1 MTESPTRRTQEER
14 RDESEQ
20 RMLAAGV
27 RLVAQ
32 LGPEKLTLTDVGTS
46 AGYSRGLPAHHFGS
60 RENYLKALASYV
72 AIEFD
77 RTLPAVDR
85 ISGLEAVLE
94 IIRAVLDQLKADPA
108 RGLATQIV
116 LADPRRERALS
127 EDIAELRDN
136 TLALLSRHIA
146 DGIEAGEIRRTVA
159 PDFASLLIA
168 AAICGLIDSLLADP
182 RFDIAAAGD
191 QLLELID
198 HALSARPAPDT
209 GSQSK
214 QAPVHRN

>member
-1 MTESPTRRTQEER
+1 MTESQTRRTQDER

-32 LGPEKLTLTDVGTS
+32 LGPEKLTLTDVGKS

-85 ISGLEAVLE
+85 VSGLGAVLE
-94 IIRAVLDQLKADPA
+94 ITRAVLDQLKADPE

-146 DGIEAGEIRRTVA
+146 DGIEACEIRRTVE
-159 PDFASLLIA
+159 PNVASLVIA
-168 AAICGLIDSLLADP
+168 AAICGLIDSLLAEP
-182 RFDIAAAGD
+182 QFDIEAAGN
-191 QLLELID
+191 QLLDLIE
-198 HALSARPAPDT
+198 HALSTRPT
-209 GSQSK
+209 
-214 QAPVHRN
+214 

>member
-1 MTESPTRRTQEER
+1 MSESQTRRTQEER

-32 LGPEKLTLTDVGTS
+32 FGPEKLTLTDVGKN

-77 RTLPAVDR
+77 RTLPEVER
-85 ISGLEAVLE
+85 IFGLEAVLA
-94 IIRAVLDQLKADPA
+94 ITRAVLDQLKADPTG
-108 RGLATQIV
+108 GLATQIV
-116 LADPRRERALS
+116 LADPRRDRALS

-136 TLALLSRHIA
+136 TLALLSRHIEG
-146 DGIEAGEIRRTVA
+146 GIKTGEIRATVI
-159 PDFASLLIA
+159 PDYASLLIA
-168 AAICGLIDSLLADP
+168 AGICGLIDSLLANAQ
-182 RFDIAAAGD
+182 FDIAAGGE
-191 QLLELID
+191 QLLELIE
-198 HALSARPAPDT
+198 HALSAKPNESSQMERAPE
-209 GSQSK
+209 
-214 QAPVHRN
+214 R

>member
-1 MTESPTRRTQEER
+1 MTESRKRRTQEER

-32 LGPEKLTLTDVGTS
+32 LGPEKLTLTDVGKS

-77 RTLPAVDR
+77 RTLSSVDR

-94 IIRAVLDQLKADPA
+94 ITRAVLDQLKADPT

-116 LADPRRERALS
+116 LADPRREQALS

-146 DGIEAGEIRRTVA
+146 KGIEAREIRPTVA
-159 PDFASLLIA
+159 PDVASLLIA
-168 AAICGLIDSLLADP
+168 AGICGLIDSLLAEP

-191 QLLELID
+191 QLLELIE
-198 HALSARPAPDT
+198 HGLSAEPTTGRRSKEVPA
-209 GSQSK
+209 
-214 QAPVHRN
+214 HRD

>member
-1 MTESPTRRTQEER
+1 MSESHTRRTQEER

-32 LGPEKLTLTDVGTS
+32 LGPEKLTLTDVGKN

-77 RTLPAVDR
+77 RTLPDVDR
-85 ISGLEAVLE
+85 VSGLEAVLE
-94 IIRAVLDQLKADPA
+94 ITRAVLDQLKADPNG
-108 RGLATQIV
+108 GLATQIV
-116 LADPRRERALS
+116 LADPRRDRALS

-136 TLALLSRHIA
+136 TLALLSRHIEG
-146 DGIEAGEIRRTVA
+146 GIKAGEIRATVV
-159 PDFASLLIA
+159 PDYASLLIA
-168 AAICGLIDSLLADP
+168 AGICGLIDSLLANP
-182 RFDIAAAGD
+182 QFDIAAGGE
-191 QLLELID
+191 QLLELIE
-198 HALSARPAPDT
+198 HALSDRAPKR
-209 GSQSK
+209 G
-214 QAPVHRN
+214 A

>member
-1 MTESPTRRTQEER
+1 
-14 RDESEQ
+14 
-20 RMLAAGV
+20 MLAAGV

-32 LGPEKLTLTDVGTS
+32 LGPEKLTLTDVGKS

-77 RTLPAVDR
+77 RTLSSVDR

-94 IIRAVLDQLKADPA
+94 ITRAVLDQLKADPT

-116 LADPRRERALS
+116 LADPRREQALS

-146 DGIEAGEIRRTVA
+146 DGIEAGAIRPTVM
-159 PDFASLLIA
+159 PDVASLLIA
-168 AAICGLIDSLLADP
+168 AGICGLIDSLLAEP

-191 QLLELID
+191 QLLDLIE
-198 HALSARPAPDT
+198 HGLAAEPRF
-209 GSQSK
+209 K
-214 QAPVHRN
+214 QVPERRG

>member
-1 MTESPTRRTQEER
+1 MSESQTRRTQEER

-32 LGPEKLTLTDVGTS
+32 LGPEKLTLTDVGKN

-77 RTLPAVDR
+77 RTLPDVDR
-85 ISGLEAVLE
+85 VSGLEAVLE
-94 IIRAVLDQLKADPA
+94 ITRAVLDQLKADPNG
-108 RGLATQIV
+108 GLATQIV
-116 LADPRRERALS
+116 LADPRRDRALS

-136 TLALLSRHIA
+136 TLALLSRHIEG
-146 DGIEAGEIRRTVA
+146 GIKAGEIRATVI
-159 PDFASLLIA
+159 PDYASLLIA
-168 AAICGLIDSLLADP
+168 AGICGLIDSLLANSK
-182 RFDIAAAGD
+182 FDIAAGGE
-191 QLLELID
+191 QLLELIE
-198 HALSARPAPDT
+198 HALSDRAP
-209 GSQSK
+209 K
-214 QAPVHRN
+214 RVA